1 MNATTLTSV
10 NTPDPRAVPAT
21 SGTPAA
27 HVVLLPTEG
36 CNLRCVYCF
45 QPHTPV
51 TMSRSTRGAVRRL
64 LRRLVEEEQA
74 PALHVEWYGGEPL
87 AAWNVVEELSS
98 FARDLAR
105 RHAIPFTMSMTTN
118 GTLLGPSRFARLT
131 ELGCTDYQI
140 TLDGPAE
147 THDRRRIS
155 AGGGGSFQRI
165 WKNLMAMRESDASFR
180 VVLRLGF
187 DRHNVDRLRSW
198 IPELAR
204 VFAGD
209 PRFELY
215 ARPIAYPDGSGPGF
229 AADEAREIK
238 VMIDR
243 ELATAGL
250 TVVDMRREN
259 RPGGIACHAGSAASI
274 MVGPDGTLHKC
285 AVGLESPNNRIG
297 RLRADGTLEL
307 DLPLWQAWTTAATPC
322 TVLGSGA
329 GARPAQASSSC
340 PAEPRTACP
349 ANPGLTCPAEPRSAC
364 PAEPRSDTCPASPAD
379 ISFACPASPQAPCPA
394 LPCPASPELACPAE
408 PRSTCPAEPHS
419 DTCPASPAD
428 ISFACPAS
436 PQTPCPALP
445 CPANPGLTC
454 PAEPRSACP
463 AEPRS
468 DTCPAS
474 PADISFAC
482 PASPQ
487 AACPALPCPASPE
500 LACPAEPRSAC
511 PAEPWS
517 ACPASPDMSALAR
530 PSGPGV

>member
-364 PAEPRSDTCPASPAD
+364 PAEPRSDA
-379 ISFACPASPQAPCPA
+379 
-394 LPCPASPELACPAE
+394 
-408 PRSTCPAEPHS
+408 
-419 DTCPASPAD
+419 CPASPAD

-468 DTCPAS
+468 
-474 PADISFAC
+474 
-482 PASPQ
+482 
-487 AACPALPCPASPE
+487 
-500 LACPAEPRSAC
+500 AC